1 MAQPTVL
8 DFDAFY
14 SDRLDRRGGP
24 AAPDVP
30 WDLRC
35 PQPALVRAGQ
45 AVRSPVLEVG
55 CGLGDNAVHLALAGH
70 RVTAAD
76 ISPAAVR
83 EARRR
88 AGAAG
93 AEVEFA
99 VADAT
104 DLGPAFTG
112 FATVVDVALL
122 HSLPGGLHRA
132 YARCLHGAAR
142 PGARLL
148 LLCLAGAGEGPDSAR
163 PGAGPRPLSRERVE
177 AALHG
182 YWRVRRFRREELA
195 APGGASADPAWL
207 VEAVRC

>member
-1 MAQPTVL
+1 MAQPAAL

-14 SDRLDRRGGP
+14 ADRLGRCGG

-30 WDLRC
+30 WDLRG
-35 PQPALVRAGQ
+35 PQPALVRAGE

-55 CGLGDNAVHLALAGH
+55 CGLGGNAVHLALAGH

-99 VADAT
+99 AADAT
-104 DLGPAFTG
+104 DLGSGFTG

-122 HSLPGGLHRA
+122 HSLPTGLHRA

-148 LLCLAGAGEGPDSAR
+148 LLCLAGTGEAADA
-163 PGAGPRPLSRERVE
+163 GAGPRPLSRERIR